1 MRGYRLPVAG
11 YLFLRV
17 DDPARARA
25 WLADIAPNVLTATP
39 WSVKPESGVNLALSY
54 AGLVALGV
62 PSASL
67 AAFPPEF
74 REGMAARAVLLGDTG
89 DSAPQHWEA
98 PFASGSVHVLLMI
111 SAQRHDHLV
120 AHDAR
125 LRAELERAGGL
136 TLVGEQIGNALPDGR
151 EHFGYLDGL
160 AQPAIEGSGLDP
172 SPGQGAPGPNGTWR
186 LIRAGEFILGYPDEE
201 QVLPAAPPPDEL
213 SANGSYLVYRKLHQ
227 DVAVFRRQLAA
238 AAAHFQGDE
247 ELLAAKILGRW
258 RDGTPVDA
266 APTDPDPAVAADSVD
281 SNGFSYAG
289 DPDGMRCPVGAHVR
303 RANPR
308 DSLPFQGKLVN
319 RHRIVRRGI
328 PYGDPLEPGSD
339 DGCERGLI
347 FTCLQASIARQFE
360 FIQSQWL
367 NDGNVFGLG
376 ADQDVLLGT
385 HDGPEP
391 SKMTV
396 PGTPPT
402 FVGPLSRVVRMRG
415 GEYFFAPGVNGLHY
429 LAALPGGIS

>member
-17 DDPARARA
+17 DDPACARA
-25 WLADIAPNVLTATP
+25 WLADIASNVLTATP

-54 AGLVALGV
+54 AGLVAMGV

-67 AAFPPEF
+67 AGFPQEY
-74 REGMAARAVLLGDTG
+74 RDGMAARAVLLGDTG
-89 DSAPQHWEA
+89 DSSPQRWEA
-98 PFASGSVHVLLMI
+98 PFADGSAHVLLMI
-111 SAQRHDHLV
+111 SAQSRDHLA
-120 AHDAR
+120 AHDAS
-125 LRAELERAGGL
+125 LRADLERVGGL
-136 TLVGEQIGNALPDGR
+136 TIVGEQIGGALPGGK

-172 SPGQGAPGPNGTWR
+172 RPGQGAPGRNGTWR
-186 LIRAGEFILGYPDEE
+186 AIRAGEFILGYPDEE
-201 QVLPAAPPPDEL
+201 GVLPAAPPPDEL

-227 DVAVFRRQLAA
+227 DVAAFRRQLTAA
-238 AAAHFQGDE
+238 AAYFPGGA
-247 ELLAAKILGRW
+247 ELLAAKIVGRW

-266 APTDPDPAVAADSVD
+266 APTDPDPVMAADPEG

-308 DSLPFQGKLVN
+308 ESLPFGGKLVN

-328 PYGDPLEPGSD
+328 PYGDPLAPGAD
-339 DGCERGLI
+339 DGRERGLI
-347 FTCLQASIARQFE
+347 FTRLQASIARQFE

-367 NDGNVFGLG
+367 GDGNVFGLG

-396 PGTPPT
+396 PGRPPC
-402 FVGPLSRVVRMRG
+402 FVGPLSRVVRTCG
-415 GEYFFAPGVNGLHY
+415 GEYFFAPGINGLHY
-429 LAALPGGIS
+429 LAALPERAN